1 MDFVLVQRERPV
13 SAPVW
18 KLPAPSSSKLVPVGI
33 LGLGAM
39 DFVPGSDRAAH
50 TLTATYLDFLR
61 HPSRRLQVTSRRT
74 LRSQGPQRG
83 GDRFSRLGPD
93 LSSQISPGFPDH
105 CRGFTHPTQTPYPK
119 GSASPGLT
127 CLLSPGGKVRN
138 SRWGDKSSGGQG
150 IITFP

>member
-1 MDFVLVQRERPV
+1 MDFVLVQREKPV
-13 SAPVW
+13 SVPVW
-18 KLPAPSSSKLVPVGI
+18 RPPAPSSSKLVPVGI
-33 LGLGAM
+33 LGLGAT

-50 TLTATYLDFLR
+50 TLTATYLDSLR

-105 CRGFTHPTQTPYPK
+105 CRGFITQPRLPTPTVL
-119 GSASPGLT
+119 SLLVSPA
-127 CLLSPGGKVRN
+127 
-138 SRWGDKSSGGQG
+138 
-150 IITFP
+150 F